1 MTNSR
6 SPCLPKPAPV
16 PIPGGLVG
24 RLALRLWFDAVILRA
39 IVSGYLPLSRG
50 WAAARGF

>member
-24 RLALRLWFDAVILRA
+24 RLALRLWLDAVILRA